1 MRTVG
6 DAPQEYSFLLEPVLV
21 PDIGSLHPQVVHF
34 VVALLI
40 VGVLARIISLF
51 PLGPRWS
58 FTNGMAAV
66 LLLLGT
72 GAAVVAVQ
80 SGLDAHEKVESIPG
94 VRQAVNVHEDYGED
108 TRDIFLVVSAV
119 EIALLIVGA
128 RKPGVAKGLRAL
140 SAVIGIVGGVYLYE
154 AGDHGG
160 DLVYSYGGGVGV
172 RSGDTTD
179 VRRVLVAGLYDNL
192 QLARKAGHHDEAARL
207 TDQLATMM
215 PGDTSVRFLRI
226 QSMVRDR
233 HDARGALAAL
243 DSIPVT
249 PNNRRLRFQKSLL
262 QAEALDSAGMRDSAR
277 AVLTALKK
285 DVPQLGDRIDQMLQ
299 QMR

>member
-1 MRTVG
+1 M
-6 DAPQEYSFLLEPVLV
+6 

-40 VGVLARIISLF
+40 VGVVARIVSLL

-72 GAAVVAVQ
+72 AAAVVAVQ

-119 EIALLIVGA
+119 EIALLIVGT

-207 TDQLATMM
+207 TDQLAAMM

-249 PNNRRLRFQKSLL
+249 PDNHRLRFQKALL
-262 QAEALDSAGMRDSAR
+262 QAEAFDSAGMRDSAR
-277 AVLTALKK
+277 AVLTSLKK
-285 DVPQLGDRIDQMLQ
+285 DVPQLGERIDQMLQ
-299 QMR
+299 QIR

>member
-1 MRTVG
+1 M
-6 DAPQEYSFLLEPVLV
+6 
-21 PDIGSLHPQVVHF
+21 PDIGSLHPQIVHF

-40 VGVLARIISLF
+40 VGVLARIVSLF

-58 FTNGMAAV
+58 FTNGMAAA

-94 VRQAVNVHEDYGED
+94 IRQAVNVHQDYGED
-108 TRDIFLVVSAV
+108 TRDIFLVVSAI
-119 EIALLIVGA
+119 EIALLILGS
-128 RKPGVAKGLRAL
+128 RKPGAVKGLRVL
-140 SAVIGIVGGVYLYE
+140 SALVGIVGGVYLYE

-179 VRRVLVAGLYDNL
+179 VHRVLVAGLYDNL

-243 DSIPVT
+243 DSIPAT
-249 PNNRRLRFQKSLL
+249 PNNRRLVFQKALL

-285 DVPQLGDRIDQMLQ
+285 GNPQLGARIDEMLQ
-299 QMR
+299 EMR

>member
-1 MRTVG
+1 
-6 DAPQEYSFLLEPVLV
+6 V

-40 VGVLARIISLF
+40 VGVIARIVSLI

-58 FTNGMAAV
+58 FANGMAAT

-72 GAAVVAVQ
+72 AAAVVAVQ

-94 VRQAVNVHEDYGED
+94 VRQAVDVHEDYGED
-108 TRDIFLVVSAV
+108 TRNIFLVVSAI
-119 EIALLIVGA
+119 EIALLIVAG

-140 SAVIGIVGGVYLYE
+140 SAVVGIVGGVYLYE

-172 RSGDTTD
+172 RSGDTAD

-192 QLARKAGHHDEAARL
+192 QVARKAGRHDEAARL
-207 TDQLATMM
+207 ADQLQSIM
-215 PGDTSVRFLRI
+215 PGDTSALLLRI

-233 HDARGALAAL
+233 KEPRGALAAL
-243 DSIPVT
+243 DSIPVS
-249 PNNRRLRFQKSLL
+249 PNNSRLRFQKAML
-262 QAEALDSAGMRDSAR
+262 QVEALDSAGMRDSAR

-285 DVPQLGDRIDQMLQ
+285 DVPQLGRRIDQMLQ
-299 QMR
+299 QMH

>member
-1 MRTVG
+1 M
-6 DAPQEYSFLLEPVLV
+6 

-40 VGVLARIISLF
+40 VGVIARIVSLI

-58 FTNGMAAV
+58 FSSGMAAT

-72 GAAVVAVQ
+72 AASVVAVQ

-94 VRQAVNVHEDYGED
+94 ARQAVNVHEMYGKD
-108 TRDIFLVVSAV
+108 TRDIFLVVSLL
-119 EIALLIVGA
+119 EIALLVLAA
-128 RKPGVAKGLRAL
+128 RKPGVTKGLRAV
-140 SAVIGIVGGVYLYE
+140 SAVVGVVGCVYLYE

-160 DLVYSYGGGVGV
+160 DLVYSYAGGVGV
-172 RSGDTTD
+172 RSGDTAD
-179 VRRVLVAGLYDNL
+179 VRRLLVAGLYD
-192 QLARKAGHHDEAARL
+192 KAQVDRRSGRPDAAAQL
-207 TDQLATMM
+207 TDQLQTLM
-215 PGDTSVRFLRI
+215 PGDTSALFLRI

-233 HDARGALAAL
+233 KDAHGALAAL
-243 DSIPVT
+243 DSITVA
-249 PNNRRLRFQKSLL
+249 PNNTRLRFQKTLL

-277 AVLTALKK
+277 AVLTALEKA
-285 DVPQLGDRIDQMLQ
+285 VPQAAARVDRMLQ

>member
-1 MRTVG
+1 
-6 DAPQEYSFLLEPVLV
+6 V
-21 PDIGSLHPQVVHF
+21 PDIGSFHPQVVHF

-40 VGVLARIISLF
+40 VGVIARIVSLI

-58 FTNGMAAV
+58 FTNGMAAT

-72 GAAVVAVQ
+72 AAAVVAVQ

-108 TRDIFLVVSAV
+108 TRNIFLVVSAI
-119 EIALLIVGA
+119 EIALLFVAG

-140 SAVIGIVGGVYLYE
+140 SAVVGIVGGVYLYE

-160 DLVYSYGGGVGV
+160 DLVYSYGAGVGV
-172 RSGDTTD
+172 RSGDTAD

-192 QLARKAGHHDEAARL
+192 QAARKAGRRDEAARL
-207 TDQLATMM
+207 ADQLQSIM
-215 PGDTSVRFLRI
+215 PGDTSALLLRI

-233 HDARGALAAL
+233 KDSRGALAAL
-243 DSIPVT
+243 DSIPVS
-249 PNNRRLRFQKSLL
+249 PGNSRLRFQKAML
-262 QAEALDSAGMRDSAR
+262 QVEALDSAGMRDSAR

-285 DVPQLGDRIDQMLQ
+285 DVPQLGGRIDQMLQ
-299 QMR
+299 QMH

>member
-1 MRTVG
+1 M
-6 DAPQEYSFLLEPVLV
+6 
-21 PDIGSLHPQVVHF
+21 PDIGSLHPQIVHF

-40 VGVLARIISLF
+40 VGVVARIVSLL

-58 FTNGMAAV
+58 FANGMAAT

-72 GAAVVAVQ
+72 AAAVVAVQ
-80 SGLDAHEKVESIPG
+80 SGLDAHEKVEPIPG
-94 VRQAVNVHEDYGED
+94 VRQAVNVHEDYGKD
-108 TRDIFLVVSAV
+108 TRNIFLVVAAI
-119 EIALLIVGA
+119 EIALLVVAG
-128 RKPGVAKGLRAL
+128 RKPSLTKGLRVL
-140 SAVIGIVGGVYLYE
+140 SAVVGVVGGVYLYE

-172 RSGDTTD
+172 RSGDTAD

-192 QLARKAGHHDEAARL
+192 QVARRAGRRDDAARFA
-207 TDQLATMM
+207 DQLQSMM
-215 PGDTSVRFLRI
+215 PGDTSALMLRI

-233 HDARGALAAL
+233 KDPHGALAAL
-243 DSIPVT
+243 DSIAVA
-249 PNNRRLRFQKSLL
+249 PNNSRLRFQKALL

-285 DVPQLGDRIDQMLQ
+285 DVPQLGTRIDQMLQ
-299 QMR
+299 RMH

>member
-1 MRTVG
+1 M
-6 DAPQEYSFLLEPVLV
+6 

-40 VGVLARIISLF
+40 VGVIARIVSLI

-58 FTNGMAAV
+58 FANGMAAT

-94 VRQAVNVHEDYGED
+94 VRQAVNVHEDYGKD
-108 TRDIFLVVSAV
+108 TRNIFLVVSAI
-119 EIALLIVGA
+119 EIALLIVAG

-140 SAVIGIVGGVYLYE
+140 SAVVGIIGGVYLYE

-160 DLVYSYGGGVGV
+160 DLVYSYGAGVGV
-172 RSGDTTD
+172 RSGDTAD

-192 QLARKAGHHDEAARL
+192 QAARKAGRHDEAARL
-207 TDQLATMM
+207 ADQLQSIM
-215 PGDTSVRFLRI
+215 PGDTSALLLRI

-233 HDARGALAAL
+233 KDSRGALAAL
-243 DSIPVT
+243 DSIPVS
-249 PNNRRLRFQKSLL
+249 PNNSRLRFQKAML
-262 QAEALDSAGMRDSAR
+262 QVEALDSAGMRDSAR

-285 DVPQLGDRIDQMLQ
+285 DVPQLGGRIDQMLQ
-299 QMR
+299 QMH

>member
-1 MRTVG
+1 M
-6 DAPQEYSFLLEPVLV
+6 

-40 VGVLARIISLF
+40 VGVLARIVSLF

-58 FTNGMAAV
+58 FTNGMAAA

-72 GAAVVAVQ
+72 GASVVAVQ

-94 VRQAVNVHEDYGED
+94 VREAVNVHQDYGED
-108 TRDIFLVVSAV
+108 TRDIFLVVSAI
-119 EIALLIVGA
+119 EIALLYFGA
-128 RKPGVAKGLRAL
+128 RKPGVARGLRAL
-140 SAVIGIVGGVYLYE
+140 SAVVGVVGGVYLYE

-172 RSGDTTD
+172 RSGDTAD

-192 QLARKAGHHDEAARL
+192 QLARKAGRHDEAARL
-207 TDQLATMM
+207 ADQLQSMM
-215 PGDTSVRFLRI
+215 PGDVSARMLRI

-233 HDARGALAAL
+233 RDPRGALAAL
-243 DSIPVT
+243 DSITVSPANT
-249 PNNRRLRFQKSLL
+249 RLRFQQALL
-262 QAEALDSAGMRDSAR
+262 RAEAFDSAGMPDSAR

-285 DVPQLGDRIDQMLQ
+285 DAPQLGPRLDQMIQ
-299 QMR
+299 RIH

>member
-1 MRTVG
+1 M
-6 DAPQEYSFLLEPVLV
+6 
-21 PDIGSLHPQVVHF
+21 PDIGSLHPQIVHF

-40 VGVLARIISLF
+40 MGVIARIVTLF

-58 FTNGMAAV
+58 FANGMAAT

-72 GAAVVAVQ
+72 AAAVVAVQ

-108 TRDIFLVVSAV
+108 TRDIFLVVSVV
-119 EIALLIVGA
+119 EIALLVA
-128 RKPGVAKGLRAL
+128 ASRKPGLVKGLRAL
-140 SAVIGIVGGVYLYE
+140 SALIGIVGGVYLYE

-179 VRRVLVAGLYDNL
+179 VHRVLVAGLYDNL

-207 TDQLATMM
+207 TDQLQTMM
-215 PGDTSVRFLRI
+215 PGDTSVRMLRI

-233 HDARGALAAL
+233 NDARGALAAL
-243 DSIPVT
+243 DSIAVAPT
-249 PNNRRLRFQKSLL
+249 NRRLRFQKALL

-277 AVLTALKK
+277 AVLTGLKK
-285 DVPQLGDRIDQMLQ
+285 ENPQLGTRIDQMLQ

>member
-1 MRTVG
+1 M
-6 DAPQEYSFLLEPVLV
+6 

-40 VGVLARIISLF
+40 VGVIARIVSLI

-58 FTNGMAAV
+58 FANGMAAT

-72 GAAVVAVQ
+72 AAAVVAVQ

-94 VRQAVNVHEDYGED
+94 IRQAVNVHEDYGKD
-108 TRDIFLVVSAV
+108 TRNIFLVVSAI
-119 EIALLIVGA
+119 EIALLIVAG

-140 SAVIGIVGGVYLYE
+140 SAVVGIVGGVYLYE

-172 RSGDTTD
+172 RSGDTAD

-192 QLARKAGHHDEAARL
+192 QVARKAGRHDEAARL
-207 TDQLATMM
+207 ADQLQSIM
-215 PGDTSVRFLRI
+215 PGDTSALLLRI

-233 HDARGALAAL
+233 KDSRGALAAL
-243 DSIPVT
+243 DSIPVS
-249 PNNRRLRFQKSLL
+249 PNNSRLRFQTAMLRV
-262 QAEALDSAGMRDSAR
+262 EALDSAGMRDSAR

-285 DVPQLGDRIDQMLQ
+285 DVPQLGGRIDQMLQ
-299 QMR
+299 QMH

>member
-1 MRTVG
+1 M
-6 DAPQEYSFLLEPVLV
+6 

-40 VGVLARIISLF
+40 VGVLARIVSLI

-58 FTNGMAAV
+58 FTNGMAAA

-72 GAAVVAVQ
+72 GASVVAVQ

-94 VRQAVNVHEDYGED
+94 VRQAVNVHQDYGED
-108 TRDIFLVVSAV
+108 TRDIFLVVSAI
-119 EIALLIVGA
+119 EIAMLFLSG

-140 SAVIGIVGGVYLYE
+140 SAVVGVVGGVYLYE

-172 RSGDTTD
+172 RSGDTAD

-192 QLARKAGHHDEAARL
+192 QLARKAGRHDEAARL
-207 TDQLATMM
+207 ADQLQSMM
-215 PGDTSVRFLRI
+215 PGDISARMLRI

-233 HDARGALAAL
+233 KDPRGALSAL
-243 DSIPVT
+243 DSIAVSPA
-249 PNNRRLRFQKSLL
+249 NSRLRFQKAML
-262 QAEALDSAGMRDSAR
+262 QAEAFDSAGMPDSAR

-285 DVPQLGDRIDQMLQ
+285 DAPQLGPRIDQVIRQ
-299 QMR
+299 IH

>member
-1 MRTVG
+1 M
-6 DAPQEYSFLLEPVLV
+6 

-40 VGVLARIISLF
+40 VGVIARIVSLI

-58 FTNGMAAV
+58 FANGMAAT

-72 GAAVVAVQ
+72 AAAVVAVQ

-94 VRQAVNVHEDYGED
+94 VRQAVNVHEDYGKD
-108 TRDIFLVVSAV
+108 TRNIFLVVSAI
-119 EIALLIVGA
+119 EIALLIVAG

-140 SAVIGIVGGVYLYE
+140 SAVVGIIGGVYLYE

-160 DLVYSYGGGVGV
+160 DLVYSYGAGVGV
-172 RSGDTTD
+172 RSGDTAD

-192 QLARKAGHHDEAARL
+192 QAARKAGRHDEAARL
-207 TDQLATMM
+207 ADQLQSIM
-215 PGDTSVRFLRI
+215 PGDTSALLLRI

-233 HDARGALAAL
+233 KDSRGALAAL
-243 DSIPVT
+243 DSIPVS
-249 PNNRRLRFQKSLL
+249 PNNSRLRFQKAML
-262 QAEALDSAGMRDSAR
+262 QVEALDSAGMRDSAR

-285 DVPQLGDRIDQMLQ
+285 DVPQLGGRIDQMLQ
-299 QMR
+299 QMH

>member
-1 MRTVG
+1 
-6 DAPQEYSFLLEPVLV
+6 V

-40 VGVLARIISLF
+40 VGVIARIVSLV

-58 FTNGMAAV
+58 FANGMAAA
-66 LLLLGT
+66 LILLGT
-72 GAAVVAVQ
+72 GAAVIAVQ

-94 VRQAVNVHEDYGED
+94 VRQAVNVHEMYGED
-108 TRDIFLVVSAV
+108 TRDIFLVVSIL
-119 EIALLIVGA
+119 EIAVLAVAA
-128 RKPGVAKGLRAL
+128 RKPGLTKGLRAL
-140 SAVIGIVGGVYLYE
+140 SALVGVVGCVYLYE

-172 RSGDTTD
+172 RSGDTAD
-179 VRRVLVAGLYDNL
+179 VRRLLVAGLYD
-192 QLARKAGHHDEAARL
+192 KAMVDRRAGQRDAAAQL
-207 TDQLATMM
+207 TDQLQTLM
-215 PGDTSVRFLRI
+215 PGDTSARLLRI
-226 QSMVRDR
+226 QSMLRDR
-233 HDARGALAAL
+233 KDARGALAAL
-243 DSIPVT
+243 DSIAVT
-249 PNNRRLRFQKSLL
+249 PDDRRLRFQKALL

-285 DVPQLGDRIDQMLQ
+285 DEPQAAARVDRMLQ

>member
-1 MRTVG
+1 M
-6 DAPQEYSFLLEPVLV
+6 

-34 VVALLI
+34 VVALLL
-40 VGVLARIISLF
+40 VGVIARIVSLF

-58 FTNGMAAV
+58 FTNGMAAA

-94 VRQAVNVHEDYGED
+94 VRQAVNVHQDYGED
-108 TRDIFLVVSAV
+108 TRDIFLVVSAI

-128 RKPGVAKGLRAL
+128 RKPGVTKGLRAL
-140 SAVIGIVGGVYLYE
+140 SAVVGIVGGVYLYE

-179 VRRVLVAGLYDNL
+179 VHRVLVAGLYDNL

-207 TDQLATMM
+207 TDELQSMM
-215 PGDTSVRFLRI
+215 PGDTSVLMLRI

-233 HDARGALAAL
+233 SNAKGALAAL
-243 DSIPVT
+243 DSIPVA
-249 PNNRRLRFQKSLL
+249 PNNRRLRFQKALL

-277 AVLTALKK
+277 AVLTALKN
-285 DVPQLGDRIDQMLQ
+285 DNPQLGARIDQMLQ

>member
-1 MRTVG
+1 M
-6 DAPQEYSFLLEPVLV
+6 

-40 VGVLARIISLF
+40 VGVVARIVSLF

-72 GAAVVAVQ
+72 AAAVVAVQ

-94 VRQAVNVHEDYGED
+94 VRQAVNVHQDYGED
-108 TRDIFLVVSAV
+108 TRDIFLVVSAI
-119 EIALLIVGA
+119 EIALLLVGA

-172 RSGDTTD
+172 RSGDTAD

-192 QLARKAGHHDEAARL
+192 QLARKAGRHDEAARL

-249 PNNRRLRFQKSLL
+249 PDNRRLRFQKALL
-262 QAEALDSAGMRDSAR
+262 QAEAFDSAGMRDSAR
-277 AVLTALKK
+277 TVLTALKK
-285 DVPQLGDRIDQMLQ
+285 DVPQLGERIDRMLQ